1 VTRRKVMVD
10 ETDPRA
16 GYRHVGITLAA
27 PERSNSLE
35 PEILS
40 QLTDALDLARDRKA
54 EFVTLR
60 AEGRNFSTGGDV
72 AAFLAAAQAGDA
84 TRYSDRV
91 VGLLQQIIRTMLTLP
106 AIVVTGAQG
115 AITGGSAGLVFA
127 SDLVVLAD
135 NAFLQPYFSQV
146 GYSPDGGWSALLPE
160 RIGAGRALQIQLTNE
175 RIDAETARHL
185 GLACQVA
192 PADTLDRT
200 LVALM
205 ARLETDHQP
214 PAMIAA
220 KRLVWNEARLA
231 RVQTGLEAELASFKR
246 HIATAETRAGMQ
258 RFLDQLS
265 EAV

>member
-1 VTRRKVMVD
+1 MRRLKVKVD
-10 ETDPRA
+10 EA
-16 GYRHVGITLAA
+16 KLGGGHQHVGITLAA

-40 QLTDALDLARDRKA
+40 QLADALDLARDRKA
-54 EFVTLR
+54 DFVTLR

-72 AAFLAAAQAGDA
+72 SAFLAAARAGDA
-84 TRYSDRV
+84 TCYSDRV
-91 VGLLQQIIRTMLTLP
+91 VGHLQRIIHTMLTLP
-106 AIVVTGAQG
+106 AIVLTGAQG

-135 NAFLQPYFSQV
+135 NAFVQPYFSLV

-160 RIGAGRALQIQLTNE
+160 RIGAGRALQLQLTND
-175 RIDAETARHL
+175 RIDAKAAQRL

-192 PADTLDRT
+192 PADALDRT
-200 LVALM
+200 LDALM
-205 ARLETDHQP
+205 DKLDKNHQP

-220 KRLVWNEARLA
+220 KQLVWNETRLA
-231 RVQTGLEAELASFKR
+231 RVQSGLEAELTSFKR
-246 HIATAETRAGMQ
+246 HIATPETRAGMQ

>member
-1 VTRRKVMVD
+1 MKRLKVKVVEAD
-10 ETDPRA
+10 L
-16 GYRHVGITLAA
+16 GGGHRHVGITLAA
-27 PERSNSLE
+27 PDRSNSLE

-40 QLTDALDLARDRKA
+40 QLADALVLARDRKA

-72 AAFLAAAQAGDA
+72 SAFLAAAQADNA
-84 TRYSDRV
+84 ERYSDRV

-106 AIVVTGAQG
+106 AIVLTGAQG
-115 AITGGSAGLVFA
+115 AITGGSAGLLFA

-135 NAFLQPYFSQV
+135 NAFVQPYFSQV

-160 RIGAGRALQIQLTNE
+160 RIGAGRALQMQLTND
-175 RIDAETARHL
+175 RMDAEAARRL

-192 PADTLDRT
+192 PADALDG
-200 LVALM
+200 ALD
-205 ARLETDHQP
+205 ALLAGLEKDHQP
-214 PAMIAA
+214 SAMIAA
-220 KRLVWNEARLA
+220 KKLIWNETRLA
-231 RVQTGLEAELASFKR
+231 RVESGLGAELASFKR
-246 HIATAETRAGMQ
+246 HIATPETRTGMQ